1 MTQAWQLA
9 NRLFTEN
16 PSFDSYQKLSA
27 FKTTHQIEDAEFLA
41 RIEQS
46 LIACYQ
52 PADARGFISRN
63 SSDVVEFYIEQQ
75 AWKKPVIG

>member
-1 MTQAWQLA
+1 QLQVNLYLSLGQMTQAWQLA

-27 FKTTHQIEDAEFLA
+27 FKTTHQIEDAEFLT

-46 LIACYQ
+46 LIACY
-52 PADARGFISRN
+52 
-63 SSDVVEFYIEQQ
+63 
-75 AWKKPVIG
+75 